1 MSKTVRR
8 IVRIDE
14 EKCDGCGACVPKC
27 AEGALQIVG
36 GKARLVTEV
45 YCDGLGACL
54 GECPRGAITIEERG
68 AEEFDE
74 DAAQRHAER
83 FSRSQAPAAAR
94 PTTCCPTVGS
104 AVSARPVSQA
114 GPDVHQAPVL
124 SNFPIQ
130 LGLVGPSAPFLR
142 DADILL
148 AADCAGYVFPGLRR
162 FLDGRVLIIACPKLD
177 DAEAHLER
185 LTAILKQ
192 STVKSITVVRT
203 EVPCCAGLVRLAE
216 AAVAASG
223 RDVPVDVVVVG
234 IDGKLKDT

>member
-14 EKCDGCGACVPKC
+14 EKCNGCGACVPKC

-83 FSRSQAPAAAR
+83 SSRSQAPAAAQ
-94 PTTCCPTVGS
+94 PATCCPVVEPVKGAR
-104 AVSARPVSQA
+104 AVHGPA
-114 GPDVHQAPVL
+114 GDL
-124 SNFPIQ
+124 SPLPPLPNFPIQ
-130 LGLVGPSAPFLR
+130 LGLVGPGAPFLR
-142 DADILL
+142 DAHVLL
-148 AADCAGYVFPGLRR
+148 AADCAGYLFPGLRR
-162 FLDGRVLIIACPKLD
+162 LLDGHVLIIACPKLD
-177 DAEAHLER
+177 DSEVHLEK

-216 AAVAASG
+216 AAAAASG

-234 IDGKLKDT
+234 IDGEVKQP